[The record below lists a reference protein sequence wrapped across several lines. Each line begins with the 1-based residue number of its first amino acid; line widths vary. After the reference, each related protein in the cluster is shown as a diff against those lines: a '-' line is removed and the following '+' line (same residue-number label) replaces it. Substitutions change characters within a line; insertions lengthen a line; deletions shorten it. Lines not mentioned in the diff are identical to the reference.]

1 MFAKQH
7 AKHHDI
13 CPAMV
18 VADEQI
24 PVFLIQAIQALYI
37 PFKPW
42 IKTQQQGQPF
52 TPAVHHKI
60 AKTDI
65 ERQTAGIGTRS
76 LISPATMIGTEQIM
90 VTMIVRAILSGSVIA
105 ASNLDI
111 VNLFRK
117 LD

>member
-1 MFAKQH
+1 MKLQ
-7 AKHHDI
+7 
-13 CPAMV
+13 
-18 VADEQI
+18 
-24 PVFLIQAIQALYI
+24 
-37 PFKPW
+37 
-42 IKTQQQGQPF
+42 
-52 TPAVHHKI
+52 
-60 AKTDI
+60 KTDI

>member
-1 MFAKQH
+1 
-7 AKHHDI
+7 
-13 CPAMV
+13 MV

-37 PFKPW
+37 PFKPGLRRSSRASPSH
-42 IKTQQQGQPF
+42 QQYIMKLQ
-52 TPAVHHKI
+52 KM
-60 AKTDI
+60 DI

-117 LD
+117 LG